1 MTKTVTAGL
10 LSLATLIAP
19 AAALGQDFED
29 YGDDEGEVEKPKKRA
44 VREIVKGMTNDDLIA
59 AAAFVASQ
67 PRPPVPSAAA
77 EPARMEKGAALS
89 AKHRCG
95 QCHGAQFLGGAQMP
109 PLRHQREDYL
119 LKAMQDFKAERRLG
133 DRAAMVEVVTPLG
146 AKDLADLAYFLA
158 RVRN

>member
-1 MTKTVTAGL
+1 
-10 LSLATLIAP
+10 P
-19 AAALGQDFED
+19 
-29 YGDDEGEVEKPKKRA
+29 
-44 VREIVKGMTNDDLIA
+44 
-59 AAAFVASQ
+59 
-67 PRPPVPSAAA
+67 AAA
-77 EPARMEKGAALS
+77 EPARMAKGAALS

-95 QCHGAQFLGGAQMP
+95 QCHGAQHLGGAQMP

-119 LKAMQDFKAERRLG
+119 LKAMQDFKAEHRLG